1 VTHRDDQGVVVTII
15 FGERRGGPRFFVSH
29 TNVHEFCKRVGPLA
43 HCKKVLPKSATHR
56 SCVLVL
62 PNIFSAW
69 GLRARDHTIGVHE
82 QPRRRKANAPWVA
95 PSECHFLGNLT
106 LTSSGVDR
114 DHRSFDFDVVQSL
127 GNRGDFVGFLVRGKL
142 PQADR
147 PIHCPGTQHRAFFN
161 CRLSLRERIKTRH
174 FRGAKD
180 DTDFPHDANQ
190 PQRAQSF

>member
-1 VTHRDDQGVVVTII
+1 MTHRDDQGVVVTII

-127 GNRGDFVGFLVRGKL
+127 GIGVNSLEFSLG
-142 PQADR
+142 A
-147 PIHCPGTQHRAFFN
+147 GT
-161 CRLSLRERIKTRH
+161 SLGNVLLDDPNRERRNDSNFST
-174 FRGAKD
+174 
-180 DTDFPHDANQ
+180 P
-190 PQRAQSF
+190 